1 MRKELVKTEGYFWG
15 LTKNDFKVTADLV
28 KVFMK
33 AYWNEIK
40 LPKESKIVTPEI
52 DLCIAQHYR
61 ETQMLLQFGIWRLQS
76 IFESLL
82 TTNFD
87 IQVRGISEKLNDLKS
102 KGFKVIKKTELLKW
116 IKLRN
121 KLSHSAPEML
131 HPCPTNLI
139 ESDIDD
145 FSKLLLEI
153 YEDLEMKKANDGQ
166 TRLR

>member
-1 MRKELVKTEGYFWG
+1 MRKELITFEEYFWG
-15 LTKNDFKVTADLV
+15 LTKDDFKATSDLV

-33 AYWNEIK
+33 AYWKEIK
-40 LPKESKIVTPEI
+40 LPKESKSVTPEI
-52 DLCIAQHYR
+52 DLFIAQHYR

-82 TTNFD
+82 KTNFD
-87 IQVRGISEKLNDLKS
+87 IQVKGISEKLKDLKVKGYTVVKKKELS
-102 KGFKVIKKTELLKW
+102 KWTA
-116 IKLRN
+116 LRN

-145 FSKLLLEI
+145 FSQLLLEI
-153 YEDLEMKKANDGQ
+153 YEDLEMQKANGGQ
-166 TRLR
+166 R

>member
-1 MRKELVKTEGYFWG
+1 MRKEILTFEDYFWG
-15 LTKNDFKVTADLV
+15 LTKDDFKATSDLI

-52 DLCIAQHYR
+52 DLFIALHYR

-82 TTNFD
+82 KTNFD
-87 IQVRGISEKLNDLKS
+87 IQVKGIREKIKDLKV
-102 KGFKVIKKTELLKW
+102 KGFNIIKKSELFKW
-116 IKLRN
+116 AELRN

-145 FSKLLLEI
+145 FSQLLLEI
-153 YEDLEMKKANDGQ
+153 YEDLEMQKANDGQ
-166 TRLR
+166 R

>member
-1 MRKELVKTEGYFWG
+1 MRPALKKSEDYFWG
-15 LTKNDFKVTADLV
+15 LTKDDFKATSDLV
-28 KVFMK
+28 KIFMK

-52 DLCIAQHYR
+52 DLFIAQHYR

-87 IQVRGISEKLNDLKS
+87 IEVRGISEKLSDLKS
-102 KGFKVIKKTELLKW
+102 KGYKIIKKTELLKW
-116 IKLRN
+116 TALRN

-131 HPCPTNLI
+131 HPCPINLI

-145 FSKLLLEI
+145 FSQLLLEI
-153 YEDLEMKKANDGQ
+153 YEDLEMQKANGGQ
-166 TRLR
+166 R